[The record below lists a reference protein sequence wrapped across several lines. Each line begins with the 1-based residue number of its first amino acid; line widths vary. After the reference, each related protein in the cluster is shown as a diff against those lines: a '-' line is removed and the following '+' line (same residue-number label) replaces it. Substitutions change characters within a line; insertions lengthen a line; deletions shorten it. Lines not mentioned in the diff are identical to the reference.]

1 MKARDNTCSLLHH
14 QQTYQAVP
22 LKSLVAGLPEEGSL
36 QFTALDGFVA
46 TIPNHLFQT
55 KGDAV
60 QKAEAWLAIENPAH
74 PWEALK
80 PGQPSANPAG
90 RPKGSRNKLS
100 ELFISEMCADFM
112 ENGTDVIK
120 RVRTED
126 PSAYAKIIASILPK
140 QVEVSEVG
148 AFGDMS
154 EQQLDE
160 FIALASRK
168 LRDQS
173 VAGHA

>member
-1 MKARDNTCSLLHH
+1 MTDNIVDISQEKKGRKSKADAAIVTVEG
-14 QQTYQAVP
+14 AIDA
-22 LKSLVAGLPEEGSL
+22 LKDDKTDKTGRKAW
-36 QFTALDGFVA
+36 QF
-46 TIPNHLFQT
+46 
-55 KGDAV
+55 
-60 QKAEAWLAIENPAH
+60 
-74 PWEALK
+74 K